1 MRRGMEKWG
10 RAGSWEVQRE
20 AGRVGSEWLIV
31 KNKCACWWA
40 NSSLLMRV
48 CLCARPGEKKKNVAR
63 CWYKHTG
70 PLTAI
75 KRVSVDERANSEP
88 GKPTTESLLR
98 GSSCRHLKFIIP
110 LPFTFQQVNN
120 VTWKM
125 STNVRSLASHPSCAE
140 CRSCIHLHHCS
151 LNVADKRVRGL
162 HIYCYLCGD

>member
-31 KNKCACWWA
+31 KNKCVRWWT

-48 CLCARPGEKKKNVAR
+48 CLCARPGERKKKIVAR

-75 KRVSVDERANSEP
+75 KRASVDERANSEP

-110 LPFTFQQVNN
+110 LPFTFRQVNN

-125 STNVRSLASHPSCAE
+125 STNARLLAKPPE
-140 CRSCIHLHHCS
+140 RRSCIHLHHCS
-151 LNVADKRVRGL
+151 LSVADKRVRGL
-162 HIYCYLCGD
+162 HIYCRLCGD